1 LTLFAEL
8 RRRNV
13 FRVAIAYAVAAWVIL
28 QIVDVVTPILEL
40 PAWAPKLIFVILAV
54 GLVPVLVFSWVYE
67 LTPEGIRRESKVDQ
81 DRSVR
86 RATGRKLNAVI
97 IGTLAVAV
105 ALLLVE
111 RVLIDRTRHA
121 GAETTAAVPEMTDE
135 ATEPAPSIAVLPFVN
150 MSSDPEQE
158 YFSDGITEEILNS
171 LASVK
176 ELKVAGRTSSF
187 AFKGQNEDL
196 RRIGDALGVELI
208 LEGSV
213 RKSGDN
219 VRITAQ
225 LIQAAD
231 GFHLWSEAYDRKLTD
246 VFAIQDEIA
255 GEILAQLKSQ
265 LLTGTETVAEVHR
278 TAPEV
283 YDLYLRAKQRI
294 YTRDRGNI
302 ETAIDEL
309 DEAIRLD
316 ASYAPAY
323 AQRGIGVMLLSE
335 QQYGDIPDDEANR
348 RGKRFLEQ
356 ALALDENHAEAWA
369 GIGLFYAN
377 TPGQAELAIEPL
389 TRALE
394 LNPNLIDAS
403 NWLQITLQS
412 LGDYRGSMEILA
424 ELTER
429 EPLYTPAISNAIQ
442 TFNSFSET
450 AKIQQLLQRMQ
461 AFDPNSPNL
470 LLARAI
476 NLMYSGNMG
485 EGLKLMEQRR
495 ELGNMSGVAKVYLS
509 VGLLQ
514 TMQFERA
521 VTEGS
526 QYLRP
531 EALYETGRSEEAYEL
546 AYDLARSGYP
556 GWLFRLFVWDGRH
569 KEVVDFLEE
578 RWPSIT
584 AFANEVRG
592 DDFGYGPMAD
602 VALSYAQ
609 LDDPERFQEAMSYLE
624 RHTANLREQGV
635 DNAGFAWGLAVQH
648 ALNGE
653 VDLALDSLERS
664 AEQGASTNGKLIEKE
679 PAFAAL
685 VDEPR
690 LAALE
695 ARMRESLNR
704 NRAIVGLP
712 PVDGNYTLKATLAP

>member
-1 LTLFAEL
+1 MKLFAEL
-8 RRRNV
+8 ARRNV

-28 QIVDVVTPILEL
+28 QIIDVVTPILAL
-40 PAWAPKLIFVILAV
+40 PDWAPKLIFVILAV
-54 GLVPVLVFSWVYE
+54 GLVPVLVFAWVYE
-67 LTPEGIRRESKVDQ
+67 LTPEGIRRESDVPPDT
-81 DRSVR
+81 SIR
-86 RATGRKLNAVI
+86 RDTGRKLNAVI
-97 IGTLAVAV
+97 IASLVVAV
-105 ALLLVE
+105 ALLLIE
-111 RVLIDRTRHA
+111 RTRH
-121 GAETTAAVPEMTDE
+121 GSEEPQPTELAAADASM
-135 ATEPAPSIAVLPFVN
+135 PSIAVLPFVN

-187 AFKGQNEDL
+187 AFKGQNDDL

-225 LIQAAD
+225 LIQADD
-231 GFHLWSEAYDRKLTD
+231 GFHVWSEAYDRKLTD

-265 LLTGTETVAEVHR
+265 LLSGTGTVAEVHR

-323 AQRGIGVMLLSE
+323 AQRGIAVMLLSE
-335 QQYGDIPDDEANR
+335 QQYGDIPNDEANR
-348 RGKRFLEQ
+348 RGRRFLEQ
-356 ALALDENHAEAWA
+356 ALELDENHPEGWA
-369 GIGLFYAN
+369 GIGLYYAN
-377 TPGQAELAIEPL
+377 TPGQEELAIEPL

-429 EPLYTPAISNAIQ
+429 DPLYTPAFSNAIQ
-442 TFNSFSET
+442 TFNSFSEKE
-450 AKIQQLLQRMQ
+450 KIEQLLERME
-461 AFDPNSPNL
+461 AFDPDSPNL

-495 ELGNMSGVAKVYLS
+495 ELGNMSGVAKVFLS

-531 EALYETGRSEEAYEL
+531 EALYETGRTEEAYEL
-546 AYDLARSGYP
+546 AFELARSGYP

-569 KEVVDFLEE
+569 QDLVDFLEE
-578 RWPSIT
+578 RWPSIA

-592 DDFGYGPMAD
+592 DGFGHGPMAD
-602 VALSYAQ
+602 VALSYSE
-609 LDDPERFQEAMSYLE
+609 LDDAARFQEAMGYLE
-624 RHTANLREQGV
+624 QHTANLTEQGV

-648 ALNGE
+648 ALNDD
-653 VDLALDSLERS
+653 VDLALDMLER
-664 AEQGASTNGKLIEKE
+664 ALEQGINTNGLPIRKE
-679 PAFAAL
+679 PAFAVLAN
-685 VDEPR
+685 EPR
-690 LAALE
+690 FAELE
-695 ARMRESLNR
+695 SRMRENLNR

-712 PVDGNYTLKATLAP
+712 PVDGKYEVMARAAP